1 MRFAI
6 YPERGSSLSAAP
18 ASVLAPQF
26 ALSHDGN
33 SLAFVATWEGRD
45 MIWVRRL
52 GAQASRPLP
61 GTDGGIYPFWSPDN
75 RSIGFFSQGRLK
87 IVTTDGGPAVTIT
100 DASFDSRGGAWA
112 PDGTL
117 LVNLV
122 SNGGLWRVLTNGSA
136 ELIAPL
142 DEASGETSLRWP
154 SFLPDS
160 RHFLTVVRSLS
171 EPKRGVYLQDMAT
184 RGRSRLVTSD
194 WGAAVV
200 DGHLLFV
207 RGRTLMAQPLDI
219 ALRRLTGEPTP
230 LLDGVGSTTNGY
242 SAFATS
248 ANGTIAYSEP
258 WPTLGQLIWFDRGG
272 QQLGQPVAS
281 LADYVDFSLSPGGRR
296 LAVSRVEPQ
305 TNTSDIWVLDLAS
318 GVEARLTAD
327 PMNDA
332 GPMWSPDESGI
343 YFRSNRQGVNSLFM
357 KPANGSRAEEL
368 VFEQRGEASSSL
380 MPSSLSTDG
389 TRMLYTD
396 SGLRSSFDVWSL
408 SLEGTPKANAELRG
422 PFNEFQGTL
431 SPDGRWM
438 AFVTD
443 ETGATQVYV
452 QSFPGGEQRQQVSS
466 RGGTEPQFRSD
477 GRELFFLDGNRML
490 MAAPVS
496 QGPSLAVG
504 LPVPLFRTRVPTTG
518 NPYRRP
524 YIVAADGQR
533 FLVNTTP
540 ADAPVPAIQL
550 ILLACADRREARLTR
565 GRSFREALRH
575 GALRRCR
582 LLERWTVVAGCG
594 DRVGIPSE
602 QVRARCR
609 QHALPPDA
617 FELAHHGCLHWEPD
631 HVGGER
637 LEDRLPTGSRRS
649 HREVL
654 VDQGLAVDRLPPAI
668 HGHLEGWAK
677 VPDGVLAPIEPG
689 EHAAAPSPLFDEL
702 PRGRIADRWLGR

>member
-1 MRFAI
+1 MAPEQIEGRAIDARTDVFAFGAMLFEMVTGRKAFEGSSQASVMAAIVEREAPRLSAVQPLAPAGLDHVLAMCLAKDPDDRWQTSRDLLHELTWVRDSGLGERSDVAAHGTNASSRWAWPTLAGMVVAALLAGAGTSAWRTAATPPVRDVRFAI
-6 YPERGSSLSAAP
+6 YPERGSALSTAP
-18 ASVLAPQF
+18 ASVVSPQF

-45 MIWVRRL
+45 VIWVRRL

-61 GTDGGIYPFWSPDN
+61 GTEGGIYPFWSPDN

-122 SNGGLWRVLTNGSA
+122 SNGGLWRVSTNGLT

-171 EPKRGVYLQDMAT
+171 EAKRGVYLQDMAT
-184 RGRSRLVTSD
+184 QGRSRLVAGD

-207 RGRTLMAQPLDI
+207 RGRTLMAQPLDV
-219 ALRRLTGEPTP
+219 AQRRLTGEPMP

-242 SAFATS
+242 SAFSTS
-248 ANGTIAYSEP
+248 PNGTIAYSEP
-258 WPTLGQLIWFDRGG
+258 WPTLGQLIWFDRSG
-272 QQLGQPVAS
+272 QQLGPPVAS

-296 LAVSRVEPQ
+296 LAVSRVESQ
-305 TNTSDIWVLDLAS
+305 TNTSDIWILDLAS

-343 YFRSNRQGVNSLFM
+343 YFRSNRRGVNSLFM

-408 SLEGTPKANAELRG
+408 SLEGTPKGNAELRG

-443 ETGATQVYV
+443 ETGTPQVYV

-496 QGPSLAVG
+496 PGPKLAVG
-504 LPVPLFRTRVPTTG
+504 TAVPLFRTRVPITG

-524 YIVAADGQR
+524 YIAAADGQR

-550 ILLACADRREARLTR
+550 ILDWR
-565 GRSFREALRH
+565 ALI
-575 GALRRCR
+575 GAK
-582 LLERWTVVAGCG
+582 
-594 DRVGIPSE
+594 
-602 QVRARCR
+602 
-609 QHALPPDA
+609 PD
-617 FELAHHGCLHWEPD
+617 
-631 HVGGER
+631 
-637 LEDRLPTGSRRS
+637 
-649 HREVL
+649 
-654 VDQGLAVDRLPPAI
+654 
-668 HGHLEGWAK
+668 
-677 VPDGVLAPIEPG
+677 
-689 EHAAAPSPLFDEL
+689 
-702 PRGRIADRWLGR
+702 